1 MEGVTIEEYVA
12 ARYVSLRRL
21 AFLLCGDWAE
31 AEDLVQTALV
41 RCERRWS
48 RICGDDPHAYVRRS
62 VINAAHSWRR
72 QHRANLALPETLAAP
87 DAGVDSRVALLHAL
101 RDLPTQQRE
110 VLVLRYFE
118 QLSEAEIA
126 AQLGVPTGTV
136 KSRAARGI
144 ASLRSS
150 ALLEGVDA

>member
-48 RICGDDPHAYVRRS
+48 RISGDDPHAYVRRS

-72 QHRANLALPETLAAP
+72 RQRPSVGLPESLAAP
-87 DAGVDSRVALLHAL
+87 DAGSDSRVALVQAL
-101 RDLPTQQRE
+101 RGLPVQQRE

-126 AQLGVPTGTV
+126 VQLGVPTGTV

-144 ASLRSS
+144 ATLRSS
-150 ALLEGVDA
+150 SLLEGVDA